1 MPLKV
6 WLSVIG
12 LMLALSALWQLA
24 RDVKPSSAQASQAL
38 SGRQILSASQL
49 AAFMPP
55 KDYTLKQSHLLKPG
69 LRAERWEKRRPDP
82 ARTVRLLQL
91 APEQA
96 RQLEVLFSAR
106 LDHYLSLEQLR
117 QQYQPLLLMNWAFF
131 GRLPAGDIQGL
142 SCRPAYQSCQPGLY
156 QDSQRR
162 TGQPTSQRY
171 CYQLDQTGQSRI
183 ERGSLRQLKRPE
195 RRLALC
201 GGVLLFD
208 QTHPGLYRSVGT
220 SSYLSHYRRLN
231 EPRIIGRGQGGEPE
245 RRASRTAIGSLPD
258 GQLVLAQLGEGR
270 YQGLGG
276 LTPAEWAALLK
287 ELGLSQALMFDGSGA
302 TAFELRDA
310 KGHLLEQA
318 QPYHSR
324 EQDFRYNASWL
335 MLRR

>member
-1 MPLKV
+1 
-6 WLSVIG
+6 
-12 LMLALSALWQLA
+12 
-24 RDVKPSSAQASQAL
+24 
-38 SGRQILSASQL
+38 
-49 AAFMPP
+49 MPP

-69 LRAERWEKRRPDP
+69 LRAERWEKLKPDPTRLNPARPDP
-82 ARTVRLLQL
+82 SRTIRLLQL

-117 QQYQPLLLMNWAFF
+117 QLYKPLLLMNWAFF

-142 SCRPAYQSCQPGLY
+142 SCASAYPSCQPGLY

-162 TGQPTSQRY
+162 SGQPTSQRY
-171 CYQLDQTGQSRI
+171 CYQLDRTGQNRI

-195 RRLALC
+195 QRLALC

-208 QTHPGLYRSVGT
+208 QAHQELYRSVGT
-220 SSYLSHYRRLN
+220 SNYLNYYRKLN
-231 EPRIIGRGQGGEPE
+231 EARIIGRGQGGEPE
-245 RRASRTAIGSLPD
+245 RRAARTAIGSLPD
-258 GQLVLAQLGEGR
+258 GQMVLAQLGEGR

-276 LTPAEWAALLK
+276 VTPAEWAALLK

-335 MLRR
+335 VLRR